1 VKTEGTRQENLVI
14 SRKEQPEITV
24 DSIDVAQF
32 IYLLLNNE
40 KIRNVIDT
48 LGNKGVLLLGR
59 FSNGRIEVLNRLRE
73 ELRKRGFLPMVFN
86 FDKPDTKDFT

>member
-1 VKTEGTRQENLVI
+1 
-14 SRKEQPEITV
+14 
-24 DSIDVAQF
+24 
-32 IYLLLNNE
+32 LLNNE

>member
-59 FSNGRIEVLNRLRE
+59 FSNGRIEVLSRLRE